1 MLSIVLKMLD
11 QLKFNVSQQV
21 INQARN
27 DNKSSKIFS
36 SLHGVSIHFFFA
48 DSLEGSNSKKV
59 QLILPDGRY
68 LGYGDKYRTKN
79 LKIYGPLEE
88 LDNTFWLLEFLENA
102 DDSDFVMIKNFA
114 NNGWRLSSSYRGV
127 KQEWKAN
134 KRWQLL
140 KSVF

>member
-1 MLSIVLKMLD
+1 MLSIILKMLD
-11 QLKFNVSQQV
+11 QLKFNVSRQV
-21 INQARN
+21 INQDGIIN
-27 DNKSSKIFS
+27 HHIFFKSSW
-36 SLHGVSIHFFFA
+36 SIYLLFA
-48 DSLEGSNSKKV
+48 DSLKGPNSKKV

-79 LKIYGPLEE
+79 LKIYDPLDQ
-88 LDNTFWLLEFLENA
+88 LDKTFWLLEFLENA

>member
-1 MLSIVLKMLD
+1 MK
-11 QLKFNVSQQV
+11 
-21 INQARN
+21 INQF
-27 DNKSSKIFS
+27 FS
-36 SLHGVSIHFFFA
+36 SLHGVSIHFFA
-48 DSLEGSNSKKV
+48 DSFKGPNSKKV

-68 LGYGDKYRTKN
+68 LGYGDSYRTKN
-79 LKIYGPLEE
+79 LKIYDPLDQ
-88 LDNTFWLLEFLENA
+88 LDRTFWLLDFLENA

-114 NNGWRLSSSYRGV
+114 NEGWRLSSSYRGV